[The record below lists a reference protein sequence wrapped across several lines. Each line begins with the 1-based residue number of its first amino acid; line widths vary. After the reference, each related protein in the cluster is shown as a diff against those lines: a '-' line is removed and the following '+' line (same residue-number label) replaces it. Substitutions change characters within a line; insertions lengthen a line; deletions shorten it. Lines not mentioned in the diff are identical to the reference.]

1 VPRLHVVVHKLTDIV
16 ESQCGAIE
24 ELLQFS
30 SDAHFVMHALHA
42 RVDHLNTRIT
52 QLEGGN
58 DTNADQNG
66 RDITSRVAELDRDF
80 MSIGSQISGIKH
92 TVTNRNALAVIDST
106 PGEQITSLDLGNM
119 MIDIQDFTTSAQT
132 STHLVTNRAS
142 RRLMADDVKA
152 GKITKSGVV
161 KQSKK
166 LKLKIPSNVTRQ
178 ASSIGVASPSN
189 SVRSCTI
196 PSVPNLTPS
205 GFSDIATVRTC
216 TKIPFLTTHATQAV
230 P

>member
-1 VPRLHVVVHKLTDIV
+1 MPRLHVVVHKLTDIV
-16 ESQCGAIE
+16 EFQCGAIE

-58 DTNADQNG
+58 DTNTDQNG
-66 RDITSRVAELDRDF
+66 RDIDSRVAELDRDF

-92 TVTNRNALAVIDST
+92 TVTNRNALAVFDST
-106 PGEQITSLDLGNM
+106 PREQITSPDPGNM

-132 STHLVTNRAS
+132 STHLVTNKAS
-142 RRLMADDVKA
+142 RRLMADDVKT

-161 KQSKK
+161 KSKK
-166 LKLKIPSNVTRQ
+166 LKLEIPSNVTRQ

-189 SVRSCTI
+189 SVRSCTV

-216 TKIPFLTTHATQAV
+216 TKVLFLASHASHAV